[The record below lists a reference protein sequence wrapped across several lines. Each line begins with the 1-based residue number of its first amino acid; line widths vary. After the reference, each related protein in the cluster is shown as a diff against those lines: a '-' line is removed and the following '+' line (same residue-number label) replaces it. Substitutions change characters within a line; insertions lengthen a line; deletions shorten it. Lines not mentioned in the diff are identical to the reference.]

1 MASIISKRLVVIGKK
16 SVGLILFLVCAIA
29 IYREVIQNQ
38 NIENYGHDLQAKFV
52 TIKFVYW
59 ALFMVLMLFN
69 LSTEALKWKVV
80 LEDSSPISFKKSIQ
94 SVFVGQAFAFY
105 TPNRLGDYM
114 GRTMMLDNGN
124 KKVAVAKMVWLSYAQ
139 LIVTVLLGG
148 IALFIRPLFWAWLKW
163 IIPLVLF
170 AMLLLYYISIQ
181 FKGRWHFLNLMQISL
196 QIKNK
201 LLLFSLLRYSIFLLQ
216 YALAA
221 YMLGV
226 QVSIFDL
233 WVSVALLLLSL
244 SVLPCISITEWVVR
258 GQILIL
264 LLGPW
269 CENSL
274 LLIALSTLIW
284 LINLLIPAI
293 IGSFLLLGFRLKR

>member
-181 FKGRWHFLNLMQISL
+181 FRGRWHFLNLMQISL

-244 SVLPCISITEWVVR
+244 SVLPSISITEWVVR

>member
-1 MASIISKRLVVIGKK
+1 
-16 SVGLILFLVCAIA
+16 
-29 IYREVIQNQ
+29 
-38 NIENYGHDLQAKFV
+38 
-52 TIKFVYW
+52 
-59 ALFMVLMLFN
+59 
-69 LSTEALKWKVV
+69 
-80 LEDSSPISFKKSIQ
+80 
-94 SVFVGQAFAFY
+94 
-105 TPNRLGDYM
+105 
-114 GRTMMLDNGN
+114 
-124 KKVAVAKMVWLSYAQ
+124 
-139 LIVTVLLGG
+139 
-148 IALFIRPLFWAWLKW
+148 
-163 IIPLVLF
+163 
-170 AMLLLYYISIQ
+170 
-181 FKGRWHFLNLMQISL
+181 MQISL

-244 SVLPCISITEWVVR
+244 SVLPSISITEWVVR